1 MKLCLSQATICGTPT
16 LTALE
21 SAAHAGFGH
30 FDLWWPKVHDE
41 TEPFGPAALAEK
53 CAAENIVP
61 AALSGVNSE
70 LAVDDAAW
78 GASLADFRA
87 AIAFARAAGIPLIC
101 FEPGKTSEIRPD
113 QVFSLAARRLTELVD
128 IAAEASV
135 ELALEFRADSGWL
148 TTLPTALALVSIF
161 DPQRLGICFD
171 AYHYY
176 CGPSKLEDLTPDAI
190 GRIRSVQLSDL
201 IATPREFAQES
212 DRILPGEGDFD
223 LRSLVGCFRS
233 ADYDGLICVESPN
246 SMLWQF
252 APDRVADMA
261 HQSLLRFFV
270 TDDTGTAT

>member
-16 LTALE
+16 LTAVE

-30 FDLWWPKVHDE
+30 FDLWWPKIRDE
-41 TEPFGPAALAEK
+41 SEPFGPADLAEK
-53 CAAENIVP
+53 CAAENILP
-61 AALSGVNSE
+61 AALSGVSTE
-70 LAVDDAAW
+70 LAGDDAAW
-78 GASLADFRA
+78 AASLADFRA
-87 AIAFARAAGIPLIC
+87 AIAFAAAAVVPLIC
-101 FEPGKTSEIRPD
+101 LEPGRTSET
-113 QVFSLAARRLTELVD
+113 QAEKVFALAARRLTELVD
-128 IAAEASV
+128 IAAEASI
-135 ELALEFRADSGWL
+135 ELALEFRADSRWL

-161 DPQRLGICFD
+161 EPRRLGICFD

-190 GRIRSVQLSDL
+190 GRIRSIQFSDL
-201 IATPREFAQES
+201 IGTPREFAQES

-223 LRSLVGCFRS
+223 LRSLVGCFRR

-270 TDDTGTAT
+270 TDDIDTSP